1 MFVFFDRDAPTLLK
15 KTAVEMIEATGVQW
29 LIISKFLFDSLNMD
43 QKVTRFVF
51 VYTNIG
57 NIV

>member
-1 MFVFFDRDAPTLLK
+1 MFVFFDRDAATLLK

-29 LIISKFLFDSLNMD
+29 LIISNMD